1 MKLSKVVALI
11 LALTVMP
18 AHAVETL
25 RISISQGFQPVLES
39 LKPRLAQQLGMNI
52 EVVPR
57 PNVELYNDFNKKTV
71 NSDVVIFVENNSYG
85 NLKLNEFLETSS
97 QIIAASQVILWCPN
111 NPLPKRVSLLDTM
124 HQAKISSIAVPIKGS
139 RVSNIFIKNVPNIP
153 ANTRMVTASDSLAA
167 WRMARNKQVQC
178 AVTLDKWLRPGD
190 QFTYISNEEII
201 LRGYISPNR
210 KNSVKAKLVLN
221 LLSSPLIQPLM
232 MRATS
237 VELAQDLQRNKK
249 LTQDQLKNDYI
260 KKAKIG

>member
-1 MKLSKVVALI
+1 MKLSKVVAMI

-18 AHAVETL
+18 VHAVDTL

-39 LKPRLAQQLGMNI
+39 LKPRLVHQLGMNI
-52 EVVPR
+52 EVIPR
-57 PNVELYNDFNKKTV
+57 PNIELYADFNKKTV
-71 NSDVVIFVENNSYG
+71 DSDVVIFVENTTYG
-85 NLKLNEFLETSS
+85 NLKLNQFLESSS

-111 NPLPKRVSLLDTM
+111 SPLPKRVSLLDTLQ
-124 HQAKISSIAVPIKGS
+124 QAKISTIAVPIKGS
-139 RVSNIFIKNVPNIP
+139 RVSNIFIKSVPNIP
-153 ANTRMVTASDSLAA
+153 ANTRLVTASNSLTA

-201 LRGYISPNR
+201 LRGYISPNH

-237 VELAQDLQRNKK
+237 FELAHDVQRSKK
-249 LTQDQLKNDYI
+249 PTQDPLKNDPV